1 MTSTANDFLYKVKY
15 LSFFV
20 TRAFLLAILGLLVII
35 AILLAIYYGDMFIN
49 VKTGN
54 YNSPI
59 FNGYVIVSKSM
70 MPTINVN
77 DAIVVK
83 REVNDGYQ
91 VGDIISFYSKE
102 YDDSGIVV
110 THRVI
115 DKQNIYPRLSNYVT
129 KGDNNPVPDRWKID
143 TSRIYGK
150 VYFIIPKLGY
160 VQNFLSDPVHF
171 ILCIIIP
178 SGIVIIYDLIRIK
191 RAFKKE
197 ENFS

>member
-1 MTSTANDFLYKVKY
+1 MTSTANDFLYKIKY

-115 DKQNIYPRLSNYVT
+115 DKQNIYPKVSNYVT
-129 KGDNNPVPDRWKID
+129 KGDNNEVADTLMVKRSQVVGLVKYKI
-143 TSRIYGK
+143 RYI
-150 VYFIIPKLGY
+150 GY
-160 VQNFLSDPVHF
+160 PTVLLN
-171 ILCIIIP
+171 
-178 SGIVIIYDLIRIK
+178 GYR
-191 RAFKKE
+191 
-197 ENFS
+197 

>member
-70 MPTINVN
+70 LPTINVN

-83 REVNDGYQ
+83 REVDDGYK
-91 VGDIISFYSKE
+91 VGDIISFYSRE

-115 DKQNIYPRLSNYVT
+115 DKQTHHRNSSSYVT
-129 KGDNNPVPDRWKID
+129 KGDNNSAPDRWKVD

-160 VQNFLSDPVHF
+160 VQNFLSEPIHF

-178 SGIVIIYDLIRIK
+178 SGLVILYDLIRIK
-191 RAFKKE
+191 KAFRKE
-197 ENFS
+197 RNFS